1 MTCPHIPFLGSGVSL
16 SWKVNSQQENSRS
29 SFLTFLVFFIK
40 HLKGISVIV
49 VDEITELK

>member
-1 MTCPHIPFLGSGVSL
+1 MTCRYISFLGSGVGL
-16 SWKVNSQQENSRS
+16 SKKVNSQQENSRS
-29 SFLTFLVFFIK
+29 SFFIK